1 MNFRLKAV
9 AAAVAVLLWPA
20 TALAA
25 PPPPVAWTPDG
36 PMDGANDT
44 TNVFRV
50 RPVLRGARAR
60 GLPMARRQV
69 APTWEWQ
76 GQTWTVD
83 SYMAAYKVSGVLAL
97 KDGEVVLER
106 YAQGR
111 QPTDRW
117 VSQSVAKSVTSLL
130 AGAAIRDGKLRLSD
144 PVERFVPELRG
155 SAYDGV
161 TLRQLLMMSSGVK
174 WDEGYTDGSSDLFRY
189 YRAAIAGDAVTD
201 VQAKLPRAA
210 APGTR
215 FHYNTAETH
224 LAGLVVSRA
233 VGMPLADYLSR
244 KIWVPAG
251 MERDGAWHVDPKGR
265 EFAGCCLLAT
275 LADFARLG
283 QFVLED
289 GVADGRRITPAGWI
303 AESTRRQIDN
313 GRKAPAGYGYFWW
326 VGQEAFEASGI
337 YGQSILVYPKD
348 RVVIVVNS
356 DWPAPDRPDLFQAL
370 GAFQSAVRKAAVAPP

>member
-1 MNFRLKAV
+1 MT
-9 AAAVAVLLWPA
+9 AAAVALLGSA
-20 TALAA
+20 TAAAA
-25 PPPPVAWTPDG
+25 PAPPIAWTPDG

-44 TNVFRV
+44 TNIFKI
-50 RPVLRGARAR
+50 RPVHRGDHVR
-60 GLPMARRQV
+60 GLPVSRRQI
-69 APTWEWQ
+69 APTYDWQ
-76 GQTWTVD
+76 GKTWTVD
-83 SYMAAYKVSGVLAL
+83 SYMAAYRVSGVMAL

-130 AGAAIRDGKLRLSD
+130 VGAAIRDGKLRLTD
-144 PVERFVPELRG
+144 PIERFVPELKG
-155 SAYDGV
+155 SAYAGV
-161 TLRQLLMMSSGVK
+161 TIRQLLTMSSGVK
-174 WDEGYTDGSSDLFRY
+174 WDEAYTDGSSDLFRY

-201 VQAKLPRAA
+201 MQATLPRAA
-210 APGTR
+210 PPGTR

-233 VGMPLADYLSR
+233 VGMPLADYLSQ
-244 KIWVPAG
+244 KIWIPAG

-289 GVADGRRITPAGWI
+289 GVAGGRRITPPGWI

-313 GRKAPAGYGYFWW
+313 GRKPPAGYGYFWW
-326 VGQEAFEASGI
+326 VGEEAFEASGI
-337 YGQSILVYPKD
+337 YGQSILIYPRD

-356 DWPAPDRPDLFQAL
+356 DWPAPDAKELFQAL
-370 GAFQSAVRKAAVAPP
+370 GAFQAAVRKAANAPP